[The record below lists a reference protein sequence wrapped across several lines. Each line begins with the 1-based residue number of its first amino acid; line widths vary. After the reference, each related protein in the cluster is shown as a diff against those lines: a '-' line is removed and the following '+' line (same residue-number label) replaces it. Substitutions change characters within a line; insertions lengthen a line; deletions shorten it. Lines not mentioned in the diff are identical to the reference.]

1 MDSSY
6 SNPDYYTE
14 YFFNSV
20 LGEETFYSLYILH
33 GTESYFSS
41 VLLLDIRSFSLEKLK
56 HFTNRISES
65 LFTSQWGGS
74 EIVPSKKWET
84 EAQGRLQVRMELQGS
99 LKYNTGLI
107 IPCCPI
113 AFSPLFGLFASCL
126 ANNLFSQYGFSLFRV
141 NSRFYF
147 TCAGNGDQAI
157 KGRVWV

>member
-1 MDSSY
+1 M
-6 SNPDYYTE
+6 
-14 YFFNSV
+14 
-20 LGEETFYSLYILH
+20 LC

-41 VLLLDIRSFSLEKLK
+41 VLSLDIRSFSLEKLK

-65 LFTSQWGGS
+65 LFTSQWGDS
-74 EIVPSKKWET
+74 KIVPSKKWET
-84 EAQGRLQVRMELQGS
+84 EAQGKLSKSGWSYEGS
-99 LKYNTGLI
+99 LKYNTGLR

-113 AFSPLFGLFASCL
+113 GFSPLFGLFASCL

-141 NSRFYF
+141 NSPFYF